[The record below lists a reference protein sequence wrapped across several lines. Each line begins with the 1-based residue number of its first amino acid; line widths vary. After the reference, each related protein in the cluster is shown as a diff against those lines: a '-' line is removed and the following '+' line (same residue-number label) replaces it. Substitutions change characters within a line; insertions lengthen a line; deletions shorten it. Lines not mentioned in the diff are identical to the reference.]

1 MAPSVH
7 PGMTRKINMNK
18 RLIIGVTGPIHSG
31 KSTVSSYLESKGF
44 LHFDA
49 DKIAHDFYL
58 TGEGIH
64 TVETLFGPETID
76 DSKVDINKLRDA
88 LKANPNLKEPLTNK
102 VWAYVK
108 RKAKNLVDSRPNDS
122 IILDVPLLYDSKM
135 YEDCDLVI
143 LVLSSQNLRKTRL
156 LLEGRDADTLLKIN
170 ENYPLNETKAIA
182 DIVIT
187 NDGSKEDLYQQ
198 IDAFLK
204 HEYKCDNH

>member
-58 TGEGIH
+58 TEEGIH
-64 TVETLFGPETID
+64 TVEALFGQETIA

-88 LKANPNLKEPLTNK
+88 LKANPDLKEPLTNK

-156 LLEGRDADTLLKIN
+156 LLEGRDADALLKIN

-182 DIVIT
+182 DYIIT

-204 HEYKCDNH
+204 DKYKCDNH

>member
-49 DKIAHDFYL
+49 DKVAHDFYL
-58 TGEGIH
+58 TEEGIH

-143 LVLSSQNLRKTRL
+143 LVLSSKNLRKTRL

-204 HEYKCDNH
+204 DKYKCDDH